1 MGLPPAFW
9 RRASLSSETRPA
21 KSGVLAL
28 VPPIAATCPP
38 MTMLKPSP
46 SAATARAGN
55 RRFWLLSALH
65 ANTKSGIQKPIHYGK
80 REGRLTAP
88 GGPGPSGLPRPA
100 VLTAA
105 AGGKG
110 SSCEVVFR

>member
-46 SAATARAGN
+46 SAAT
-55 RRFWLLSALH
+55 
-65 ANTKSGIQKPIHYGK
+65 
-80 REGRLTAP
+80 
-88 GGPGPSGLPRPA
+88 SGLPRPA

-110 SSCEVVFR
+110 SSCEAVFR